1 MKPIALA
8 CGSPG
13 EAVDAPLARD
23 RLGQIQV
30 PTLLV
35 RDRLDVPHVDSRM
48 PEIGQR
54 IPGATSVVV
63 DGDAHLPGWE
73 QPLAFNG
80 ALARHFVEPRAW
92 AA

>member
-54 IPGATSVVV
+54 IPSERAAEIVLG
-63 DGDAHLPGWE
+63 
-73 QPLAFNG
+73 LAVPQ
-80 ALARHFVEPRAW
+80 LADKN
-92 AA
+92 